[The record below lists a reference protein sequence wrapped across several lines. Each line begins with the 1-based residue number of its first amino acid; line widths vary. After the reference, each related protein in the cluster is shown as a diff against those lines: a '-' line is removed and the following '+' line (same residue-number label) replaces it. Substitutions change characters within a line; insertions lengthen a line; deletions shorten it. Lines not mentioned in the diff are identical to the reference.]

1 MTALPKA
8 SRMAEDHPPCRK
20 MLNRGRFLWIS
31 EAKKKKKSRSLQ
43 LDQEKRQKRKYLS
56 KERCHATHLD
66 CIFNLANVLGF
77 FFFLS
82 AKGKAFFVPGAM

>member
-31 EAKKKKKSRSLQ
+31 EAKKKKKQIPTARPGKKTKKEIPFKGEMSCNTSRL
-43 LDQEKRQKRKYLS
+43 Y
-56 KERCHATHLD
+56 
-66 CIFNLANVLGF
+66 I
-77 FFFLS
+77 
-82 AKGKAFFVPGAM
+82 